1 MWGNNVVSQVVQG
14 LRGVQHHVFGHRAAP
29 AFVFFGTLPVHE
41 RPFGGDACNYETG
54 RRGEEAPAAHGAPMR
69 RNGRWQGVEH
79 GLQALSRRLVQH
91 RVKGWP
97 ERQFAAL
104 ELIQTRCHR
113 RLGAQQMVDL
123 LALLAVQ
130 FVVQIGHQPFV

>member
-1 MWGNNVVSQVVQG
+1 
-14 LRGVQHHVFGHRAAP
+14 
-29 AFVFFGTLPVHE
+29 
-41 RPFGGDACNYETG
+41 
-54 RRGEEAPAAHGAPMR
+54 MR